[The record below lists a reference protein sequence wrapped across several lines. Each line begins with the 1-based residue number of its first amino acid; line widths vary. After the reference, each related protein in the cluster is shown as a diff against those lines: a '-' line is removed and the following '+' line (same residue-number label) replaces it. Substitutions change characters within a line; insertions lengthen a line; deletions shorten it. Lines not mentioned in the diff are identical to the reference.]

1 MANRSLGV
9 LTLDLVAKVQGFTGP
24 IDKAARDLD
33 RQTKGMSKSL
43 DGFASSL
50 KTIGAGIAGFVSGAA
65 IAGFTGLAIGIKKT
79 VDSMDELSKSAQ
91 KVGLTT
97 EELSKLAYA
106 GDLADVSLET
116 LTSSLGKLTKAQAA
130 ALDTSSKTAE
140 VFDALGIAVK
150 NADGSLRSSGDV
162 LGDFAEAFKDLGG
175 SPEAV
180 AAGFQI
186 FGRSFQEL
194 IPLLKDGRQGIKD
207 AGDELESFGGVIS
220 TQAGKAAEEFNDN
233 LTRLKTQFS
242 AIFAQIAAQLLPSLQ
257 DLSADLARVA
267 KDGNFAANAVT
278 VISTAMK
285 VAVGAID
292 AYNGAVSRTT
302 IALEAFV
309 GLAKTSASVS
319 AQVFS
324 LGLADGTIT
333 GSIRGYVNTL
343 KDAQS
348 ELDALGRR
356 ENAPA
361 SPFAGVT
368 SSVSSTYDPE
378 YQRQLALEERIK
390 KLSLALAGN
399 TEEKKKATKAT
410 KELTEA
416 EKEWKD
422 LQETFAII
430 EEETAGFITDRIIA
444 QGNLDSQREESA
456 QRVLEDIAQE
466 NELLGKTY
474 EQQEAINAL
483 RWAGVDATSEE
494 GKAILE
500 SINALQLRRNALED
514 QITVMDGVRDAAK
527 GFVLD
532 ITQGKDAVDSL
543 KEAFDSLF
551 STILEAIAQNL
562 IEQFLGQAGSTS
574 GGSSGDW
581 LSSFASLLFGG
592 GRATGGSVNSNG
604 LYRVNENGP
613 ELLTVG
619 GRDYLMMG
627 NASGMVSP
635 GVGGGGVVFNNT
647 YINPQLNDHRSEAQR
662 QQREAEQLRTAT
674 SRNS

>member
-9 LTLDLVAKVQGFTGP
+9 LTLDLVAKTGGFTGP

-33 RQTKGMSKSL
+33 KQTKGMSKSL

-150 NADGSLRSSGDV
+150 NADGSLRSSSEV
-162 LGDFAEAFKDLGG
+162 LGDFAQRFQELGG

-194 IPLLKDGRQGIKD
+194 IPLLKDGRQGIAD
-207 AGDELESFGGVIS
+207 AGDELERFGGVIS
-220 TQAGKAAEEFNDN
+220 TEAGQAAEEFNDN
-233 LTRLKTQFS
+233 LTRLKVQFS
-242 AIFAQIAAQLLPSLQ
+242 AIFAQIAQQLLPTLVELSNNLN
-257 DLSADLARVA
+257 DLAKNGDLAR
-267 KDGNFAANAVT
+267 NAT
-278 VISTAMK
+278 TLLSTALNVGVGILNLYNK
-285 VAVGAID
+285 AVDNTSIAIEQ
-292 AYNGAVSRTT
+292 AVKSYEGWVEITRN
-302 IALEAFV
+302 V
-309 GLAKTSASVS
+309 G
-319 AQVFS
+319 S
-324 LGLADGTIT
+324 LGFASGSVVDGINKIRDATNEAAEARRSLANTPAAIETEQGIDF
-333 GSIRGYVNTL
+333 SRGAPTSPEEQASGNKRL
-343 KDAQS
+343 SA
-348 ELDALGRR
+348 AL
-356 ENAPA
+356 
-361 SPFAGVT
+361 AGVT
-368 SSVSSTYDPE
+368 AE
-378 YQRQLALEERIK
+378 KQR
-390 KLSLALAGN
+390 S
-399 TEEKKKATKAT
+399 TKAS

-416 EKEWKD
+416 DKEWLD
-422 LQETFAII
+422 LQESFALI
-430 EEETAGFITDRIIA
+430 EEQTAGFTTDRIIA
-444 QGNLDSQREESA
+444 QGNLDAQREEST
-456 QRVLEDIAQE
+456 QRLLDDIAQE

-483 RWAGVDATSEE
+483 RYAGVEATSEE

-500 SINALQLRRNALED
+500 SLSALQLRRNAIED
-514 QITVMDGVRDAAK
+514 QITAMDGLRDSAR
-527 GFVLD
+527 GFVND
-532 ITQGKDAVDSL
+532 IIEGKSVVDSL
-543 KEAFDSLF
+543 KDAFGDLIDTLLAAAYDNIIGQLF
-551 STILEAIAQNL
+551 
-562 IEQFLGQAGSTS
+562 GQQGSTQTGS
-574 GGSSGDW
+574 AGGWFSDIFSA
-581 LSSFASLLFGG
+581 FFGG
-592 GRATGGSVNSNG
+592 GRANGGSVNSG
-604 LYRVNENGP
+604 MMYRVNENEP

-627 NASGMVSP
+627 GQGGMVSKSMGA
-635 GVGGGGVVFNNT
+635 GVSQQNT
-647 YINPQLNDHRSEAQR
+647 FYLSAPTSQRTQEQIAQR
-662 QQREAEQLRTAT
+662 TAFELQQVQR
-674 SRNS
+674 RNG

>member
-1 MANRSLGV
+1 MANRSLGT
-9 LTLDLVAKVQGFTGP
+9 LTLDLIAKTGGFTGP

-150 NADGSLRSSGDV
+150 NADGSLRSSSEV
-162 LGDFAEAFKDLGG
+162 LGDFAQRFQELGG

-194 IPLLKDGRQGIKD
+194 IPLLKDGRQGIQD
-207 AGDELESFGGVIS
+207 AGDELERFGGVIS
-220 TQAGKAAEEFNDN
+220 TEAGQAAEEFNDN
-233 LTRLKTQFS
+233 LTRLKVQFS
-242 AIFAQIAAQLLPSLQ
+242 AIFAQIAQQLLPTLVELSEDLQ
-257 DLSADLARVA
+257 GLAKNGDLAR
-267 KDGNFAANAVT
+267 NAT
-278 VISTAMK
+278 TLLSTAFD
-285 VAVGAID
+285 VAVGAVNL
-292 AYNGAVSRTT
+292 YNEAVDRVS
-302 IALEAFV
+302 IALEAFI
-309 GLAKTSASVS
+309 GLAKTSASVG
-319 AQVFS
+319 AQVLT
-324 LGLADGTIT
+324 LGLADGTVA
-333 GSIRGYVNTL
+333 GSVRGYINTL
-343 KDAQS
+343 DD
-348 ELDALGRR
+348 LDKQLETVGKRAETTRIPVPGVDEIDFSRG
-356 ENAPA
+356 APLSA
-361 SPFAGVT
+361 
-368 SSVSSTYDPE
+368 
-378 YQRQLALEERIK
+378 EERAK
-390 KLSLALAGN
+390 GNDRLRTALAGVN
-399 TEEKKKATKAT
+399 EEKKKGTKAT

-444 QGNLDSQREESA
+444 QGNLDSQREEAA
-456 QRVLEDIAQE
+456 QRVLDDIAQE

-483 RWAGVDATSEE
+483 RWAGVEATSEE

-500 SINALQLRRNALED
+500 SLNALQLRRNALED

-543 KEAFDSLF
+543 KEAFDSLI